1 MRTVAFNRFK
11 MSMMAAAIV
20 GSLGWMP
27 AGVAPA
33 AGAAA
38 AAGALRV
45 STAKLMYQVLPHT
58 TLHSVPL
65 GNAIDYLR
73 QVSGANIVVNWN
85 ALEAAGVSKQ
95 ATVSLDL
102 RYVTVKKTL
111 QLMLSQAS
119 NSATLVSYISGNVLT
134 VTTQAEANTHLVTRV
149 YQVGDLVM
157 TIPNFTNFPQF
168 NLQSATQNSTA
179 QVSSTGGGGIGNA
192 GGGGGLF
199 GGGAASG
206 QSNIQTPNQ
215 RGQDLVKLIE
225 NTIQPSVWQSNGGQ
239 SNVSYFRGQLV
250 VTAPVYVQE
259 LIGG

>member
-1 MRTVAFNRFK
+1 MRAVAFNRLKKSIF
-11 MSMMAAAIV
+11 MAVIV
-20 GSLGWMP
+20 GSLGWMT

-33 AGAAA
+33 AGTATADA
-38 AAGALRV
+38 FRV
-45 STAKLMYQVLPHT
+45 STGKLMYQVLPHT

-111 QLMLSQAS
+111 ELMLSQAS
-119 NSATLVSYISGNVLT
+119 SSATLVSYISGNVLT
-134 VTTQAEANTHLVTRV
+134 VTTQGDADTHLVTRV

-157 TIPNFTNFPQF
+157 TIPNFTSFPQF

-199 GGGAASG
+199 GGGTSSG
-206 QSNIQTPNQ
+206 QSNIETPDQ
-215 RGQDLVKLIE
+215 RGQDLVKLVE
-225 NTIQPSVWQSNGGQ
+225 HTIQPNVWQSNGGQ

-250 VTAPVYVQE
+250 VTAPVYVQQ

>member
-1 MRTVAFNRFK
+1 MRAIAFNSLK
-11 MSMMAAAIV
+11 KTILMAVIV
-20 GSLGWMP
+20 GSLGWMTNG
-27 AGVAPA
+27 AAPA
-33 AGAAA
+33 AGPVTADAF
-38 AAGALRV
+38 RV
-45 STAKLMYQVLPHT
+45 STAKLMCQVLPDT

-65 GNAIDYLR
+65 VNAIDYLR
-73 QVSGANIVVNWN
+73 QVRGANIVVNWN

-102 RYVTVKKTL
+102 RYVSVKKTL

-119 NSATLVSYISGNVLT
+119 SSASLVSYISGNVLT
-134 VTTQAEANTHLVTRV
+134 VTTQADANTHLVTRV

-157 TIPNFTNFPQF
+157 TIPNFTSFPQF

-192 GGGGGLF
+192 GGGGLF
-199 GGGAASG
+199 GGGVTSG
-206 QSNIQTPNQ
+206 KSDIETPDQ

-225 NTIQPSVWQSNGGQ
+225 HTIQPNVWQSNGGE
-239 SNVSYFRGQLV
+239 SNVAYFRGQLV